1 MLENIRGAIFDM
13 DGTLLDSMWL
23 WESIDS
29 EYLDKKNIPFTIELK
44 NTIQNMTFTETAKY
58 LKNKFNLTENIDE
71 IQKEWYTMVFNKYS
85 NNIRLKPGARDF
97 LLLLKKKK
105 IKIALATSN
114 YRKIAEIS
122 LKKNQIY
129 NLFDLIITTEDTTRG
144 KAFPDIYLLA
154 ADKLN
159 LAPKDCV
166 VFEDILPAIKVAKS
180 TGMTVIGVHDTYSD
194 YQWKDI
200 IACADMNIFKY
211 TDLIK

>member
-29 EYLDKKNIPFTIELK
+29 RYLDKKNIPFTMKLK
-44 NTIQNMTFTETAKY
+44 NAIQNMTFNETAYY
-58 LKNKFNLTENIDE
+58 LKNKYNLTESIYE
-71 IQKEWYTMVFNKYS
+71 IQKEWYYMVLDEYS
-85 NNIRLKPGARDF
+85 KNICLKPGARDF

-129 NLFDLIITTEDTTRG
+129 NLFDFIITTEDTARG
-144 KAFPDIYLLA
+144 KGFPDIYLLA

-159 LAPKDCV
+159 LAPSDCA
-166 VFEDILPAIKVAKS
+166 VFEDILPAIRVAKS
-180 TGMTVIGVHDTYSD
+180 TGMTVIGVHDAYSD

-200 IACADMNIFKY
+200 MACADMNIFKY